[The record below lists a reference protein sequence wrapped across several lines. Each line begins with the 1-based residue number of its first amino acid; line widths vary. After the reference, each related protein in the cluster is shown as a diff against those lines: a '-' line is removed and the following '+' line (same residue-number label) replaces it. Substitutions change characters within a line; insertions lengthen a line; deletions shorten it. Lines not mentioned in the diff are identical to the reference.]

1 MTRRRRVQKS
11 GLQTHEF
18 PASFGARRFP
28 KGNEGKRVSSGYNRR
43 RRLATRS
50 SGKQQAERTA
60 VRTAPIVCPEES
72 PLVRPQAH
80 TPVPEWP
87 DAPTTARLVGLPPRG
102 GQYFLSKRKKVPK
115 KAGGTATPEA
125 ARPGFALFANIGVSG
140 TAVPGSCICSGLP
153 VANCLRQLCPLGT
166 RSLSAQASA
175 CGSRTVGRPEFIR
188 GVQFRPLGRN
198 SLTTFRGQTAL
209 RGCPR
214 ARGVRCRIAPC
225 RSLCSPP
232 TLPAGRF
239 GLRPRPHWG
248 HASLRDS
255 SLPSPAGKKPYI
267 AHF

>member
-80 TPVPEWP
+80 TPVPERP

-102 GQYFLSKRKKVPK
+102 GQYFLSKRKKVPE
-115 KAGGTATPEA
+115 KAGGTATLEA
-125 ARPGFALFANIGVSG
+125 ARPASRYSQISAFRALPCPALVFAQACQSL
-140 TAVPGSCICSGLP
+140 TAYGSCAHWARAPSRP
-153 VANCLRQLCPLGT
+153 KLR
-166 RSLSAQASA
+166 
-175 CGSRTVGRPEFIR
+175 
-188 GVQFRPLGRN
+188 
-198 SLTTFRGQTAL
+198 
-209 RGCPR
+209 
-214 ARGVRCRIAPC
+214 
-225 RSLCSPP
+225 
-232 TLPAGRF
+232 PAGAERLDAPNLF
-239 GLRPRPHWG
+239 G
-248 HASLRDS
+248 ASNSGR
-255 SLPSPAGKKPYI
+255 
-267 AHF
+267 